1 MFGGAANFTGLLDC
15 QASNGF
21 RLTLALSAH
30 VSLMPVARLDLA
42 LSFTIPA
49 GYNKADANMLDFTN
63 WTQEACMSH
72 MTGGG
77 L

>member
-21 RLTLALSAH
+21 RFTLALTAH
-30 VSLMPVARLDLA
+30 VSLMPVTRLDLA

-49 GYNKADANMLDFTN
+49 GCNKADANMLDFTN
-63 WTQEACMSH
+63 
-72 MTGGG
+72 
-77 L
+77 